1 MSAGV
6 YSGRYFRS
14 AKEAALQYQ
23 YEAALRAA
31 NAREVKRFGPMR
43 CAHMQRGAAA
53 LYEAAR
59 SAASLAATGSAQ

>member
-1 MSAGV
+1 MTAGV

-14 AKEAALQYQ
+14 ANEAALQYQ

-43 CAHMQRGAAA
+43 CAHMQREAAS

-59 SAASLAATGSAQ
+59 RAATGSAE